1 MDSKKVDKDQL
12 RNRLQMVGG
21 VVKPLS
27 MDTFI
32 KERGLTLVYVYGPS
46 KM

>member
-1 MDSKKVDKDQL
+1 MRSKKVDRDQL

-27 MDTFI
+27 MDTFP
-32 KERGLTLVYVYGPS
+32 LVDVYGPS